1 MPGNLSAEAQ
11 GSANSEWNPSYSSCT
26 HWCQMLPR
34 LTAFRVHNNF
44 IPWVLFTN
52 EDTELASSWQMTQQS
67 QIRVSVASKPE
78 LC

>member
-1 MPGNLSAEAQ
+1 
-11 GSANSEWNPSYSSCT
+11 
-26 HWCQMLPR
+26 MLPR